1 MLMPI
6 LQIHSED
13 MPAYAIVCGDPA
25 RAEKISRKLEQARE
39 LAFSREY
46 RTFVGLYEGVQIAVV
61 SHGVGSPGAA
71 VCLEELIRAGV
82 TTLIRV
88 GTAGSYT
95 ADFPAGSVIVSTAA
109 VRTDGLTRQLVPDGF
124 PAVADI
130 GVTQALIEA
139 AREQGNAAHAESATA
154 AGKVG
159 VGITVTLDAFF
170 AGVEEIPHRKY
181 KQAGAL
187 AAEMEIAALY
197 IVSTLR
203 GARAGAI
210 VAIDGFA
217 DSDLAAEYDPH
228 TDAVGQAVER
238 EINAA
243 LRALA
248 AIARQDQA

>member
-71 VCLEELIRAGV
+71 VCFEELIRAGV

-95 ADFPAGSVIVSTAA
+95 ADYPAGSVIVSTAA

-139 AREQGNAAHAESATA
+139 AREQERADDATF

-248 AIARQDQA
+248 ALARQDQA

>member
-71 VCLEELIRAGV
+71 VCFEELIRAGV

-88 GTAGSYT
+88 GTAGSYI
-95 ADFPAGSVIVSTAA
+95 ADYPAGSVIVSTAA

-139 AREQGNAAHAESATA
+139 ARGQESTDAATF

-248 AIARQDQA
+248 ALARQDQV

>member
-71 VCLEELIRAGV
+71 VCFEELIRAGV

-95 ADFPAGSVIVSTAA
+95 ADYPAGSVIVSTAA

-139 AREQGNAAHAESATA
+139 AREQGNADATTF

-243 LRALA
+243 LQALVA
-248 AIARQDQA
+248 LARQDQT